1 MGSGVVDLKVYSDKG
16 AIRPSQNV
24 RTAAPEYD
32 LFTSLMFCLHLGVSR
47 KHVFEEIKWI
57 NPLCKYL
64 GVALKESKR
73 VFDLDKF

>member
-1 MGSGVVDLKVYSDKG
+1 MGSGVVDLKVFSAKDT
-16 AIRPSQNV
+16 ICPSQNV